1 MGKKYRKSY
10 KRTRTQS
17 EGSGDDSSTDY
28 TPLSPEDVEI
38 GQRYAITIAP
48 SDLHQ
53 RFGLK
58 YERDEKFHAE
68 WTKYMHAL
76 CPAKVKIKAKLE
88 IKNGRLHY
96 HGWIKWKTEDAL
108 RDWELYTIHTL
119 SQAAQ
124 ICVKRFE
131 DTLQGDEEGWMGYAT
146 KQTLFK
152 QWLKV
157 PCRLR
162 VEDDDIVKQMTNDV
176 LDHITD

>member
-1 MGKKYRKSY
+1 MGKKYKRHRK
-10 KRTRTQS
+10 KKADVH
-17 EGSGDDSSTDY
+17 EVSSSVDESIY
-28 TPLSPEDVEI
+28 TPLSPEDIVI
-38 GQRYAITIAP
+38 GKRYAITIAP
-48 SDLHQ
+48 SDPHQ

-58 YERDEKFHAE
+58 YDRDEKFHAE

-76 CPAKVKIKAKLE
+76 CPAKVKIRAKLE

-96 HGWIKWKTEDAL
+96 HGWVKWKTEDAL

-146 KQTLFK
+146 KQTLFT

-157 PCRLR
+157 PSR
-162 VEDDDIVKQMTNDV
+162 VRAPDDDIVRQLSNNTV
-176 LDHITD
+176 LDSD